1 MCITCDTFKSNSS
14 AQLRS
19 HSETLCPAMKTLYLL
34 LPLAFALPAQ
44 DQLVQ
49 LESNEDFVIG
59 SSCTIEAIDEDGNL
73 DEASLDKCGDC
84 FEKADTLEAA
94 KACTIEHLPNFYEE
108 CKIWIES
115 PTAPLEDVLQCFI
128 EVVKFFDSD
137 GEARQGVKDFLGL

>member
-1 MCITCDTFKSNSS
+1 MGN
-14 AQLRS
+14 
-19 HSETLCPAMKTLYLL
+19 HSETLGPAMKSLLLLL

-49 LESNEDFVIG
+49 LETNEDFVIG
-59 SSCTIEAIDEDGNL
+59 SSCTIEALDEDGNL
-73 DEASLDKCGDC
+73 DEATLDKCGDC
-84 FEKADTLEAA
+84 LEKA

-128 EVVKFFDSD
+128 EVVKFFDND
-137 GEARQGVKDFLGL
+137 GEVRKGVKDFLGL